1 MTDKSVQG
9 ADREETKPEL
19 SINFMAD
26 YMKIYGPKVDGSFT
40 VTFGTGEY
48 EQLNIA
54 KLMAISQSTIIKV
67 KVEPEDV

>member
-1 MTDKSVQG
+1 MDDKSEQDVN
-9 ADREETKPEL
+9 REETKDEL

-26 YMKIYGPKVDGSFT
+26 SMKIYGPKVDGSFT

-54 KLMAISQSTIIKV
+54 KLMAISQATIIKV
-67 KVEPEDV
+67 KVEPENV